1 MDVDVIQAS
10 ESNYEAWDA
19 FVASHPHGTIYHTS
33 TWMIAGA
40 PAASGL
46 LVARGPQD
54 EILGGF
60 AYALNTNRGLRRILK
75 PTLTARFGP
84 LVAPDLPDAQK
95 SLVYD
100 AIFRALPR
108 HDLIGLATTD
118 IQEAAIIRSVLGA
131 SERRFPT
138 NLKTL
143 PPTTDD
149 LLASYSSNIRRNI
162 RQALAEGGKYVEQA
176 DVDTAYD
183 LFQGAY
189 LTRGD
194 APRFTR
200 DQLHE
205 VVDEL
210 SIFGSVAMP
219 GVNDQNGVLV
229 AALLL
234 FYDNKRA
241 FYVVSGTDRDALGG
255 NAGALLVHFALR
267 FAQDRGLLFDFNG
280 SSIEGINGFFRKF
293 NPDPAEVVHLRA
305 AKSLKGKLALLYE
318 SLSGR
323 PVI

>member
-1 MDVDVIQAS
+1 MDVDVIQAG
-10 ESNYEAWDA
+10 ESHFDEWDA
-19 FVASHPHGTIYHTS
+19 FVASHPQGTIYHTT
-33 TWMIAGA
+33 TWMLAGA
-40 PAASGL
+40 PKTSGL
-46 LVARGPQD
+46 LIARGPQD
-54 EILGGF
+54 AILGGF
-60 AYALNTNRGLRRILK
+60 SFALNTNRGLRRIIK

-84 LVAPDLPDAQK
+84 LASPDLSDAQK

-108 HDLIGLATTD
+108 HDLIGIATIDTHD
-118 IQEAAIIRSVLGA
+118 AAILKSVLNA
-131 SERRFPT
+131 SEQKYPT

-143 PPTTDD
+143 PATPDE
-149 LLASYSSNIRRNI
+149 LLTSYNSNIRRNI

-176 DVDTAYD
+176 DVDMAYD

-189 LTRGD
+189 QTRGD

-200 DQLHE
+200 GQLHE
-205 VVDEL
+205 LIEHL
-210 SIFGSVAMP
+210 SIFGCVALP

-234 FYDNKRA
+234 FYDRKRA

-280 SSIEGINGFFRKF
+280 SSIDGINGFFRKF
-293 NPDPAEVVHLRA
+293 NPDPADVVHLRA
-305 AKSLKGKLALLYE
+305 AKSFKGRLAMLAG
-318 SLSGR
+318 SITGR
-323 PVI
+323 SVI

>member
-1 MDVDVIQAS
+1 MVVDVIQAG
-10 ESNYEAWDA
+10 ESQYDAWDA
-19 FVASHPHGTIYHTS
+19 FIASHPHGTIYHS
-33 TWMIAGA
+33 SNWILEGA
-40 PAASGL
+40 PESSGL
-46 LVARGPQD
+46 LIAQNPQG
-54 EILGGF
+54 ETIGGF
-60 AYALNTNRGLRRILK
+60 AYTLNTNRGLRRILK
-75 PTLTARFGP
+75 PTLSARFGP
-84 LVAPDLPDAQK
+84 LVAPDLPDAHK

-118 IQEAAIIRSVLGA
+118 THEAAIMQSVLGA
-131 SERRFPT
+131 SERRYPT
-138 NLKTL
+138 NLKVL
-143 PPTTDD
+143 PSTPDE
-149 LLASYSSNIRRNI
+149 LLASYNSNIRRNI
-162 RQALAEGGKYVEQA
+162 RQALAEGGKFAEQA

-189 LTRGD
+189 ITRGD
-194 APRFTR
+194 APRFSR
-200 DQLHE
+200 SQLHE

-210 SIFGSVAMP
+210 SIFGSVALP

-234 FYDNKRA
+234 FYDQKRA

-305 AKSLKGKLALLYE
+305 AKSLKGRLALLYE